1 MIPQLITAPDVS
13 IPSSTRTLVVLLR
26 GEDTHILGGSAR
38 DRNARV
44 AARAG
49 ATVIDEALLPEH
61 DNGAVIVVPAG
72 VLIDAPLFA
81 VSIPSSAMWFDGVRG
96 IGVLAGPLPA
106 VARWL
111 RTDRVEGLPR
121 QEVSRDAVLD
131 ISTASARRQTVWR
144 LLRNTAKPTD
154 GWVSRHC
161 NRPISRLI
169 SFLLLSVGLKA
180 WHASGLTLLAGL
192 ATAIL
197 ALRPGYGSLVSTGML
212 FQLASVLDGVDGE
225 MARATLTE
233 SEAGARLDAIVDQFT
248 YLACFI
254 GITIGWA
261 REGGGPQAFVWMVAI
276 VGALV
281 LSLMRGGRFVS
292 RFANDAS
299 FVFIDR
305 AVRRAARDSN
315 LVALRLAAG
324 FFTLLRRD
332 LFAVVF
338 LLVALVGRRALIP
351 ALVGAAIVLANVT
364 LSVYRRELEAA
375 AVIEGR

>member
-1 MIPQLITAPDVS
+1 
-13 IPSSTRTLVVLLR
+13 
-26 GEDTHILGGSAR
+26 
-38 DRNARV
+38 
-44 AARAG
+44 
-49 ATVIDEALLPEH
+49 VIDEALLAEQ
-61 DNGAVIVVPAG
+61 DNGAAIVVPAG
-72 VLIDAPLFA
+72 VLIDAPLFDL
-81 VSIPSSAMWFDGVRG
+81 SIPSTATWLHGVPG
-96 IGVLAGPLPA
+96 IGVMAGPVPA
-106 VARWL
+106 IARWL
-111 RTDRVEGLPR
+111 QTGRVDGLPT
-121 QEVSRDAVLD
+121 QAVSPDAVLD
-131 ISTASARRQTVWR
+131 ISTQSARRRAAWR

-169 SFLLLSVGLKA
+169 SFLLLSLGLKA

-192 ATAIL
+192 ATAVL
-197 ALRPGYGSLVSTGML
+197 ALRPGYVTLVYTGML

-233 SEAGARLDAIVDQFT
+233 SEAGARLDAVVDQLT

-261 REGGGPQAFVWMVAI
+261 REGGGPQAYVWMVAI
-276 VGALV
+276 AGALV

-292 RFANDAS
+292 RYASDAS

-324 FFTLLRRD
+324 SFALLRRD

-338 LLVALVGRRALIP
+338 LLVALAGRRALIP
-351 ALVGAAIVLANVT
+351 GLVGAAVVLANVT

-375 AVIEGR
+375 AVLERG